1 MQGTVVKS
9 TGSWLQVAENETGK
23 TINCR
28 FKGKI
33 RLKEG
38 MTSTNP
44 VAVGDHVSYELEEDG
59 NGLIIEILPRKNYI
73 IRKSVNLSRQA
84 HILASNLDQAL
95 LFVTI
100 KQPEIPLG
108 FVDRFLVTAEA
119 YHIPVILLFNKSD
132 VYDKEELQIVKAL
145 MLEYEKIGYQ
155 CILHSTINDSPK
167 QIAELLKDKV
177 TLLSGHSGV
186 GKSSLI
192 NSVQTGLELRTNEVS
207 SYHEKGQH
215 TTTFAEMFFLNEG
228 GAIIDTPGI
237 KGFGLINMEK
247 SELCDYFPEM
257 RALQGECKF
266 HNCKHINEPGCAVK
280 KAVESG
286 EIWENRYDNYLS
298 IYDDDEDESYRGKG
312 Y

>member
-44 VAVGDHVSYELEEDG
+44 VAVGDHVKYELEEDG
-59 NGLIIEILPRKNYI
+59 NGVITEILPRKNYI

-145 MLEYEKIGYQ
+145 MHEYEKIGYR

-167 QIAELLKDKV
+167 QISELLKDKV

-228 GAIIDTPGI
+228 GVIIDTPGI
-237 KGFGLINMEK
+237 KGFGLVNMEK

-298 IYDDDEDESYRGKG
+298 IYEDDEDESYRGKG